1 MFPAGRE
8 MSSRLRISGLT
19 ALVHHALLTVLC
31 HSLLPSPQFNHTLL
45 TLTSAVA
52 VLSHSLLPTPHL
64 NHTLLTLT
72 SAVVHHFLLSN
83 LFPCDLILA
92 LLYQSL
98 LFLALL
104 FLLDL
109 LPHLLILSDLYLL
122 CQM

>member
-19 ALVHHALLTVLC
+19 ALVHHAPLTVLC
-31 HSLLPSPQFNHTLL
+31 HSLLPS
-45 TLTSAVA
+45 
-52 VLSHSLLPTPHL
+52 PHL

-72 SAVVHHFLLSN
+72 SAVLHHFLLSILL
-83 LFPCDLILA
+83 LFDLNLA

-104 FLLDL
+104 FLSDL
-109 LPHLLILSDLYLL
+109 LPDLFILSDLYLL